1 MVITMK
7 KYLSVLLLLC
17 LICAS
22 TANCSEQAAAQNGSG
37 NPESQGTPAASVTI
51 DVDLTLLSSTMVYAE
66 VYNIMTNP
74 DNYMGKTIKM
84 KGPYYASYYEKT
96 ELYYH
101 YVVVEDA
108 TACCQQGLEFIW
120 KGEHKYPAD
129 YPEDKTKI
137 EVTGV
142 FGSYDELGKTY
153 YYILVD
159 DILILT

>member
-1 MVITMK
+1 MK
-7 KYLSVLLLLC
+7 KHLSVLLLLC
-17 LICAS
+17 LVCSFAAGCAG
-22 TANCSEQAAAQNGSG
+22 QGAAQTVNG
-37 NPESQGTPAASVTI
+37 NPESQGAPEASVTI
-51 DVDLTLLSSTMVYAE
+51 DVDLTVLSSTMIYAE
-66 VYNIMTNP
+66 VNNILTNP
-74 DNYMGKTIKM
+74 DKYMGKTIKM
-84 KGPYYASYYEKT
+84 KGPYYASYYEQTK
-96 ELYYH
+96 LYYH

-120 KGEHKYPAD
+120 SGEHKYPAD

-159 DILILT
+159 DISILT